1 MSDKTSTKPKKKAPG
16 KVQVKVLK
24 PDAADAD
31 LPLVIRE
38 QQLRQAYFQKITRRR
53 ALKKNY
59 DVDWGET
66 VVDQGLADDPGPIN
80 SGNFKPVRRWLVAF
94 RSPEAGN
101 DGTTSVTV
109 TSLRTAISGSG
120 SSVIQQF
127 IVHSYHVW
135 LAPNTVSTHFSGV
148 LFTQDDEAN
157 GLLGGQYSDIAP
169 WGEFVKFRVR
179 FRGEGQV
186 CDATTSGNQVLL
198 AVGGSQKYNALVYA
212 LVSCY
217 N

>member
-1 MSDKTSTKPKKKAPG
+1 MSDKRSTKPKKKAPG
-16 KVQVKVLK
+16 KSQVKVLK

-38 QQLRQAYFQKITRRR
+38 ERMRLAYFRNIVRRR
-53 ALKKNY
+53 ALKRSY

-94 RSPEAGN
+94 RSPESGN
-101 DGTTSVTV
+101 SGTTSLTV
-109 TSLRTAISGSG
+109 TTLRTAISGSG
-120 SSVIQQF
+120 SSTIQQF

-135 LAPNTVSTHFSGV
+135 LAPNTVNTHFSGV

-169 WGEFVKFRVR
+169 YGEFVKFRVR

-198 AVGGSQKYNALVYA
+198 AFGGSATYNAVVYA
-212 LVSCY
+212 HVSCY
-217 N
+217 D